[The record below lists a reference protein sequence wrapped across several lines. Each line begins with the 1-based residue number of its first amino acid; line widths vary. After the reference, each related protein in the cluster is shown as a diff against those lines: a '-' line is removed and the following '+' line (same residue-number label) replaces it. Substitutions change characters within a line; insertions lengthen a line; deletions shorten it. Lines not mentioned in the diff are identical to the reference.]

1 MTLIYNKKIKKFY
14 FFLLLVLVMGLVWTQ
29 SEKINEHLFSQTD
42 RLADTLDLAQA
53 LAVDSEGNVYVTGYS
68 YGKGTD
74 YDYLTIKYDPQ
85 GKRLWEARYL
95 GK

>member
-1 MTLIYNKKIKKFY
+1 MTLIYNKKIKKFH
-14 FFLLLVLVMGLVWTQ
+14 FFLLLVLVMGLFWTQ

-53 LAVDSEGNVYVTGYS
+53 LAVDSEGNVYVKGYS

-74 YDYLTIKYDPQ
+74 YDYLTIKYDPR